1 MSYVFLFITIF
12 FFSTLEVTGKFI
24 SGGISPFAITI
35 YRFLLGGLLILPFAI
50 SEIKKNKTKFRF
62 TDFMKLSYPGIV
74 NVTISMMLLQLAIY
88 YGKASLT
95 AIIVSSNPIF
105 VAIFARIILKEKM
118 NISRIFGIVA
128 GLIGVVLIISA
139 ESDVQTISR
148 NPNLGIIFA
157 CLASIIF
164 AFYTVISKKYVKKYG
179 NLTTNT
185 IAFFMGSIVLA
196 IISVIFGMKLTFEP
210 SLKNLLAIGYLGIFV
225 SGIAYILFFEGLKKV
240 PTAVGSMFFFLKPVI
255 ASILAYLIFRERING
270 IQIFGILVIIAGIN
284 IENIKN
290 FIKKKDTI
298 LD

>member
-50 SEIKKNKTKFRF
+50 SEIKKNKTKLRF
-62 TDFMKLSYPGIV
+62 TDFMKLSYPGVV

-118 NISRIFGIVA
+118 NIYRIFGIA
-128 GLIGVVLIISA
+128 ASLIGVILIISA
-139 ESDVQTISR
+139 KSDVQTISR

-157 CLASIIF
+157 CLASITF

-185 IAFFMGSIVLA
+185 IAFFMGSIVLS

-225 SGIAYILFFEGLKKV
+225 SGIAYILFFEGLKRV

-255 ASILAYLIFRERING
+255 APILAYFIFRERING
-270 IQIFGILVIIAGIN
+270 IQIFGIFVIIAGIN

-290 FIKKKDTI
+290 LIMKKDTFRG
-298 LD
+298 